1 MMVDVGAVAVLWM
14 GTVSAFTV
22 TLGPDLAGLQF
33 GSVEKWG

>member
-1 MMVDVGAVAVLWM
+1 MMVDVRGVAVLWT
-14 GTVSAFTV
+14 GTVSAFKG